1 MDTARSRPTFPELVA
16 LVDRML
22 DDCEEDVECIA
33 IHLGKLEPEIR
44 NELLVSDLLNAWQ
57 VFYYCFRTDPG
68 MYIREKLDLE
78 PASVLA
84 KGLMIEEMDLL
95 ELHMAVKEGKAILA
109 IWDGEKSVASFSGKN
124 AFRDAR
130 NFLENPG
137 GEYGR

>member
-1 MDTARSRPTFPELVA
+1 MENTQPRPTFPELVA

-33 IHLGKLEPEIR
+33 IHLGKLEPEVR

-68 MYIREKLDLE
+68 AYIREKLDLE
-78 PASVLA
+78 PASVLQN
-84 KGLMIEEMDLL
+84 GLMLEEVDLL
-95 ELHMAVKEGKAILA
+95 ELHMAVKDGKAIIA
-109 IWDGEKSVASFSGKN
+109 IWDGERSVTSFSGKN

-130 NFLENPG
+130 NFLENPNG
-137 GEYGR
+137 DLNR